1 MAIKPID
8 KNWGNDNKKINYL
21 GKDFATLKQNLI
33 DYTKT
38 YFPNTYS
45 DFNESSPGMVF
56 VEQAAAI
63 GDILSFYQ
71 DVQLKESMLA
81 YATERKNVIALA
93 QSMGYKPKVTTPAVT
108 TMTVY
113 QLIPSV
119 FAANGN
125 TGIDFSPDSKF
136 YLTIKEGMEISSTTN
151 SNVTFRTTDAVNF
164 SETGSNSTSVFE
176 RDANGNPTRYLISKT
191 VKAISARE
199 ASTSISFQQ
208 SDTDYPSETIS
219 DLNIIGITSVVDSNT
234 NEIFY
239 EVPYLAQESIFVEK
253 PNTSYNSDLSE
264 FSGSVPYI
272 LEVQK
277 APRRFSVKV
286 NSDNTMDLQFG
297 NGGGTGLTD
306 EQILPN
312 TKNIGLGL
320 ANTIQRLNQGIDPS
334 NFLKTNTF
342 GISPAGKTLLVKYL
356 IGGGVESNVNV
367 GDLTTISNIQ
377 FEEDLLSFTTANV
390 EVYNDIKS
398 SVAVEN
404 LEPAVG
410 GRGSES
416 IEEIRQNALGSFGSQ
431 NRAVTR
437 QDYIVRALSMPQKYG
452 SIAKVYVSPD
462 GEIDNNS
469 PSSILANPKY
479 ISEFVGL
486 VEGLKG
492 KPSSEVQK
500 ELVKYLSQKRS
511 AISEVNNPFAIN
523 MYILGYD
530 VNKKLTNLNTAIK
543 QNLKTY
549 LGEYRLMT
557 DSVNLLNGFIVNI
570 GCDFEVICYSNYN
583 KNEVVANC
591 LVELQDYFNIENWT
605 FNKPINLSEIEL
617 ILANVEGV
625 MSVPSVKIYNLCGGD
640 GNYSTNKYNIEQ
652 ATKDKMIY
660 PSLDPC
666 VFEVKYP
673 NKDIK
678 GRAL

>member
-8 KNWGNDNKKINYL
+8 KNWGNDNKKISYL

-33 DYTKT
+33 EYTKT
-38 YFPNTYS
+38 YFPNSYADFS
-45 DFNESSPGMVF
+45 DSSPGTIF
-56 VEQAAAI
+56 IEHAAAI

-93 QSMGYKPKVTTPAVT
+93 QTMGYKPKVTTPAVT
-108 TMTVY
+108 TMTVH
-113 QLIPSV
+113 QLVPSV
-119 FAANGN
+119 GV
-125 TGIDFSPDSKF
+125 GVQSVPDSRF
-136 YLTIKEGMEISSTTN
+136 YLRVKEGMEIQSSTN
-151 SNVTFRTTDAVNF
+151 AEIVFRTTDSVNF
-164 SETGSNSTSVFE
+164 ADTGSNSVSVFE
-176 RDANGNPTRYLISKT
+176 RDPNGNPTRYLISKT
-191 VKAISARE
+191 VKAISARQI
-199 ASTSISFQQ
+199 STSITFQET
-208 SDTDYPSETIS
+208 DTDYPSATLS
-219 DLNIIGITSVVDSNT
+219 DTNIIGITSIVDSNT

-239 EVPYLAQESIFVEK
+239 EVPYLAQETIFVEK
-253 PNTSYNSDLSE
+253 QNTSYNSDLNE

-277 APRRFSVKV
+277 VPRRFSVKV
-286 NSDNTMDLQFG
+286 NSNNTIDLQFG

-320 ANTIQRLNQGIDPS
+320 ANSIQRLNQGIDPS

-342 GISPAGKTLLVKYL
+342 GISPAGKTLLINYL
-356 IGGGVESNVNV
+356 VGGGIESNVNT
-367 GDLTTISNIQ
+367 GDLTTIRKIE
-377 FEEDLLSFTTANV
+377 FEEDVLSIPLDILSG
-390 EVYNDIKS
+390 YNDTKTTI
-398 SVAVEN
+398 AVEN

-410 GRGSES
+410 GRSSES

-437 QDYIVRALSMPQKYG
+437 QDYVVRTLSMPERYG

-479 ISEFVGL
+479 ITEFVGL
-486 VEGLKG
+486 VDGLKD
-492 KPSSEVQK
+492 KPQSEVQK

-530 VNKKLTNLNTAIK
+530 ENKKLTNLNTAVK

-557 DSVNLLNGFIVNI
+557 DSVNLLNGFIVNV

-583 KNEVVANC
+583 KNEVIANC
-591 LVELQDYFNIENWT
+591 LLQMQDYFNIENWT
-605 FNKPINLSEIEL
+605 FNKPINISEMEL

-640 GNYSTNKYNIEQ
+640 GNYSTNKYNIDQ

>member
-8 KNWGNDNKKINYL
+8 KSWGNDNKKINYL

-45 DFNESSPGMVF
+45 DFNEASPGMVF

-93 QSMGYKPKVTTPAVT
+93 QTMGYKPKVTTPAVT

-113 QLIPSV
+113 QLVPSV
-119 FAANGN
+119 GVGA
-125 TGIDFSPDSKF
+125 TSVPDSRF
-136 YLTIKEGMEISSTTN
+136 YLRVKEGMEIQSSTNTEI
-151 SNVTFRTTDAVNF
+151 VFRTTDSVNF
-164 SETGSNSTSVFE
+164 ADTGSNSVSVFE
-176 RDANGNPTRYLISKT
+176 RDTQGNPTRYLISKT
-191 VKAISARE
+191 VKAISARQI
-199 ASTSISFQQ
+199 STSITFQGT
-208 SDTDYPSETIS
+208 DTDYPSATLS
-219 DLNIIGITSVVDSNT
+219 DTNIIGITSIVDSNT

-239 EVPYLAQESIFVEK
+239 EVPYLAQETIFVEK
-253 PNTSYNSDLSE
+253 QNTSYNSDLNE

-277 APRRFSVKV
+277 VPRRFSVKV
-286 NSDNTMDLQFG
+286 NSNNTMDLQFG
-297 NGGGTGLTD
+297 NGGGSGLTD

-320 ANTIQRLNQGIDPS
+320 ANSIQRLNQGIDPS

-342 GISPAGKTLLVKYL
+342 GISPAGKTLLVNYL
-356 IGGGVESNVNV
+356 VGGGIESNVNT
-367 GDLTTISNIQ
+367 GDLTTIRRIE
-377 FEEDLLSFTTANV
+377 FEEDVLSIPLDILNA
-390 EVYNDIKS
+390 YNDTKTT
-398 SVAVEN
+398 VVVEN
-404 LEPAVG
+404 LEAAVG
-410 GRGSES
+410 GRSSES

-437 QDYIVRALSMPQKYG
+437 QDYVVRALSMPQRYG
-452 SIAKVYVSPD
+452 SVAKVYVSPD

-469 PSSILANPKY
+469 PSSILSNPKY
-479 ISEFVGL
+479 ITEFVGL
-486 VEGLKG
+486 VDGLKD
-492 KPSSEVQK
+492 KPQSEVQK

-523 MYILGYD
+523 MYVLGYD
-530 VNKKLTNLNTAIK
+530 ENKKLTNLNTAIK

-570 GCDFEVICYSNYN
+570 GCDFEVACYSNYN

-591 LVELQDYFNIENWT
+591 LLELQDYFNIENWT

-640 GNYSTNKYNIEQ
+640 GNYSTNKYNIDQ

>member
-8 KNWGNDNKKINYL
+8 KSWGNDNKKINYL

-45 DFNESSPGMVF
+45 DFNEASPGMVF

-93 QSMGYKPKVTTPAVT
+93 QTMGYKPKVTTPAVT

-119 FAANGN
+119 GVGA
-125 TGIDFSPDSKF
+125 TSVPDSRF
-136 YLTIKEGMEISSTTN
+136 YLRVKEGMEIQSSTN
-151 SNVTFRTTDAVNF
+151 AEIVFRTTDSVNF
-164 SETGSNSTSVFE
+164 ADTGSNSVSVFE
-176 RDANGNPTRYLISKT
+176 RDSNGNPTRYLISKT
-191 VKAISARE
+191 VKAISARQI
-199 ASTSISFQQ
+199 STSITFQGT
-208 SDTDYPSETIS
+208 DTDYPSATLS
-219 DLNIIGITSVVDSNT
+219 DTNIIGITSVVDSNT

-239 EVPYLAQESIFVEK
+239 EVPYLAQETIFVEK
-253 PNTSYNSDLSE
+253 QNTSYNSDLNE

-277 APRRFSVKV
+277 VPRRFSVKV
-286 NSDNTMDLQFG
+286 NSNNTMDLQFG
-297 NGGGTGLTD
+297 NGGGSGLTD

-320 ANTIQRLNQGIDPS
+320 ANSIQRLNQGIDPS

-342 GISPAGKTLLVKYL
+342 GISPAGKTLLVNYL
-356 IGGGVESNVNV
+356 VGGGIESNVNT
-367 GDLTTISNIQ
+367 GDLTTIRRIE
-377 FEEDLLSFTTANV
+377 FEEDVLSIPSDILNA
-390 EVYNDIKS
+390 YNDTKTT
-398 SVAVEN
+398 VVVEN
-404 LEPAVG
+404 LEAAVG
-410 GRGSES
+410 GRSSES

-437 QDYIVRALSMPQKYG
+437 QDYVVRALSMPQRYG
-452 SIAKVYVSPD
+452 SVAKVYVSPD

-469 PSSILANPKY
+469 PSSILSNPKY
-479 ISEFVGL
+479 ITEFVGL
-486 VEGLKG
+486 VDGLKD
-492 KPSSEVQK
+492 KPQSEVQK

-523 MYILGYD
+523 MYVLGYD
-530 VNKKLTNLNTAIK
+530 ENKKLTNLNTAIK

-557 DSVNLLNGFIVNI
+557 DSVNLINGFIVNI
-570 GCDFEVICYSNYN
+570 GCDFEVACYSNYN

-591 LVELQDYFNIENWT
+591 LLELQDYFNIENWT

-652 ATKDKMIY
+652 ATKDKMVY

>member
-8 KNWGNDNKKINYL
+8 KSWGNDNKKINYL

-45 DFNESSPGMVF
+45 DFNEASPGMVF

-93 QSMGYKPKVTTPAVT
+93 QTMGYKPKVTTPAVT

-113 QLIPSV
+113 QLVPSV
-119 FAANGN
+119 GV
-125 TGIDFSPDSKF
+125 GINNAPDSKY
-136 YLTIKEGMEISSTTN
+136 YLRIREGMEIQSSTN
-151 SNVTFRTTDAVNF
+151 SGIIFRTTDSVNF
-164 SETGSNSTSVFE
+164 AETGSNSVSVYE
-176 RDANGNPTRYLISKT
+176 RDTEGNPTRYLIGKT

-199 ASTSISFQQ
+199 VSTTVTFSAT
-208 SDTDYPSETIS
+208 DTDYTSTTLS
-219 DLNIIGITSVVDSNT
+219 DTNIIGITSVTDLNT
-234 NEIFY
+234 NELWY
-239 EVPYLAQESIFVEK
+239 EVPYLAQESVFVEK
-253 PNTSYNSDLSE
+253 SNTSYNSDLSE
-264 FSGSVPYI
+264 FSGSVPYV

-277 APRRFSVKV
+277 VPRRFSTKV
-286 NSDNTMDLQFG
+286 NSDNTIDLQFG
-297 NGGGTGLTD
+297 NGGGSGLTD

-320 ANTIQRLNQGIDPS
+320 ANTVQRLNKGIDPS

-342 GISPAGKTLLVKYL
+342 GTSPAGKSLLVKYL
-356 IGGGVESNVNV
+356 VGGGVESNINT
-367 GDLTTISNIQ
+367 GDLITIKNIQ
-377 FEEDLLSFTTANV
+377 FEEDLLSFTPADV
-390 EVYNDIKS
+390 GVYNDIKTT
-398 SVAVEN
+398 VACEN

-410 GRGSES
+410 GRSSES

-437 QDYIVRALSMPQKYG
+437 QDYVVRALSMPERYG

-469 PSSILANPKY
+469 PSSILSNPKY

-523 MYILGYD
+523 MYVLGYD
-530 VNKKLTNLNTAIK
+530 ANKKLTNLNTAVK

-583 KNEVVANC
+583 KNEVIANC
-591 LVELQDYFNIENWT
+591 LLEMQDYFNIDNWT

-625 MSVPSVKIYNLCGGD
+625 MSVPSVKIHNLCGGD

-652 ATKDKMIY
+652 ATKDKIVY
-660 PSLDPC
+660 PSLDPAI
-666 VFEVKYP
+666 FEVKYP